1 MTSLSKNG
9 WKKNLSLQ
17 SERSFQL
24 TIRHNLLCLM
34 WTVHKELLL
43 LCIQCNMICWTA
55 EEAWDR
61 ANIKGCFLAVPLGAV
76 SVMLVYKQMG
86 PLVYFLFYFI
96 LFLNRVNLKPG
107 KLHLVLLAAIG
118 MQQSVWTVHLNRT
131 VLCSLLSENMAA
143 RVLFSQCCFSEPLP
157 VWLGLVTHPVHT
169 HASLLVI
176 SSKVFLG
183 EAWLVICD
191 MAAKLQGRAM

>member
-34 WTVHKELLL
+34 WTVHQELLL

-96 LFLNRVNLKPG
+96 FKQSKSEARQTTSSLVGCHRYATVCLNSALEQDCF
-107 KLHLVLLAAIG
+107 VLTAFRKHGCPSA
-118 MQQSVWTVHLNRT
+118 
-131 VLCSLLSENMAA
+131 VLS
-143 RVLFSQCCFSEPLP
+143 VLFQWTFTCVVGFSYTPCAHTCFSP
-157 VWLGLVTHPVHT
+157 GH
-169 HASLLVI
+169 
-176 SSKVFLG
+176 
-183 EAWLVICD
+183 
-191 MAAKLQGRAM
+191 KLKGVSRRGMTGHMRYGC

>member
-1 MTSLSKNG
+1 MTSLSKNV
-9 WKKNLSLQ
+9 WKKDLSLQ

-34 WTVHKELLL
+34 WTVHQELLL

-61 ANIKGCFLAVPLGAV
+61 ANIKGCFWL
-76 SVMLVYKQMG
+76 
-86 PLVYFLFYFI
+86 FLWVQFQWCSSINKWDLWCIFYFI

-143 RVLFSQCCFSEPLP
+143 RVLVSQCCFSELLP
-157 VWLGLVTHPVHT
+157 VCLGLVTHLVHT
-169 HASLLVI
+169 HARFSP
-176 SSKVFLG
+176 G
-183 EAWLVICD
+183 H
-191 MAAKLQGRAM
+191 KLKGVSRRGMTGHMRYGC